1 MSESRISRLFQEKK
15 SDLLSVYFCAGHPAP
30 ETTLPILR
38 ALQEEGIDMV
48 EVGIPFSDP
57 LADGPVIQHASSQA
71 LKQGMSLQRIF
82 DELKDFRAEIRIPV
96 ILMGY
101 LNPILHYG
109 FERFCNKCRET
120 GIDAI
125 IIPDLPYDLFLKDY
139 ADMAAA
145 HDLPLV
151 FLVTPE
157 TSEERIR
164 EIDDHSQTF
173 IYAVSSAAVTGAQ
186 KSFDERKEAYFQ
198 RLKALNLKNPFLV
211 GFGISNKATRTAA
224 AAHSAGVIVGS
235 RFVTLLEQ
243 HNEPRD
249 AVKALL
255 QALNE

>member
-1 MSESRISRLFQEKK
+1 
-15 SDLLSVYFCAGHPAP
+15 
-30 ETTLPILR
+30 
-38 ALQEEGIDMV
+38 
-48 EVGIPFSDP
+48 
-57 LADGPVIQHASSQA
+57 
-71 LKQGMSLQRIF
+71 
-82 DELKDFRAEIRIPV
+82 
-96 ILMGY
+96 
-101 LNPILHYG
+101 
-109 FERFCNKCRET
+109 
-120 GIDAI
+120 
-125 IIPDLPYDLFLKDY
+125 
-139 ADMAAA
+139 MAAA

>member
-82 DELKDFRAEIRIPV
+82 DELKDFRTEIEIPV

-109 FERFCNKCRET
+109 FERFCKKCRET

-125 IIPDLPYDLFLKDY
+125 IIPDLPYDLFLKD
-139 ADMAAA
+139 
-145 HDLPLV
+145 
-151 FLVTPE
+151 
-157 TSEERIR
+157 
-164 EIDDHSQTF
+164 
-173 IYAVSSAAVTGAQ
+173 
-186 KSFDERKEAYFQ
+186 
-198 RLKALNLKNPFLV
+198 
-211 GFGISNKATRTAA
+211 
-224 AAHSAGVIVGS
+224 
-235 RFVTLLEQ
+235 
-243 HNEPRD
+243 
-249 AVKALL
+249 
-255 QALNE
+255 